1 MTDRAYVVVPFERVG
16 ITIGP
21 RQAYM
26 FDAIAKARLAA
37 AQIAPRVAGVA
48 ILEREVDPETGDDR
62 DTLIAGFGAIPPRF
76 PTGIDW
82 TLRLN

>member
-1 MTDRAYVVVPFERVG
+1 MTERAYVVVPFERAG

-26 FDAIAKARLAA
+26 FPAVAQAKLAA
-37 AQIAPRVAGVA
+37 QQIAGRVAGVA
-48 ILEREVDPETGDDR
+48 ILEREIDPETGDNT
-62 DTLIAGFGAIPPRF
+62 DTLIAGFGAVPPAF
-76 PTGIDW
+76 PQSADW